1 MTNKPA
7 IAGGDLLRAATALGL
22 TAGLLLFLVGMRLTR
37 TSQSPMLT
45 LRTLN
50 TISPVSLPAPPPPP
64 AAETPPPP
72 PPPPADVP
80 RLDIQLD
87 SVAPPIAATQVRDIE
102 LRLNPSDF
110 APAQDTPLAQM
121 TFSAADLDS
130 QPRLVN
136 QPAVTFPAGQKA
148 KGVKQAKVVLEVLI
162 SAGGIVTVNR
172 VLESPH
178 DDFTVM
184 ARSFATRARFTAPK
198 KDGRSV
204 QASFRWPLILKP

>member
-7 IAGGDLLRAATALGL
+7 IAGGDLLRFATALGL

-37 TSQSPMLT
+37 TSQSPVLS
-45 LRTLN
+45 LRTLS

-72 PPPPADVP
+72 PPPDLP

-87 SVAPPIAATQVRDIE
+87 SVAPAIKASQVTDIE
-102 LRLNPSDF
+102 LRLNPADF
-110 APAQDTPLAQM
+110 APAQDAPLAQM

-136 QPAVTFPAGQKA
+136 RPAVTFPAAQKA
-148 KGVKQAKVVLEVLI
+148 KGVSQARVVLEVLI
-162 SAGGIVTVNR
+162 SAGGSATVSR

-178 DDFTVM
+178 EDFTAM

>member
-7 IAGGDLLRAATALGL
+7 IAGGDMLRFATALGL

-37 TSQSPMLT
+37 SSQSPTLS
-45 LRTLN
+45 LRTLS

-72 PPPPADVP
+72 PPPELP

-87 SVAPPIAATQVRDIE
+87 SVAPPIKATQVTDIE

-130 QPRLVN
+130 QPRLMNRPTVN
-136 QPAVTFPAGQKA
+136 FPAAQKA
-148 KGVKQAKVVLEVLI
+148 KGVKQAKVVLEVVI
-162 SAGGIVTVNR
+162 SAGGIASVSR

-178 DDFTVM
+178 EDFTTM